1 MARVKVLSWRGIP
14 MSVKARDDEGHRVSR
29 SMPDWFGKEV
39 DRVAMN
45 EGLTGDDAYLEQL
58 AWSEEA
64 EEPGDAE
71 SAADAVV
78 ARLATEWGHPV
89 QAP

>member
-1 MARVKVLSWRGIP
+1 MTG
-14 MSVKARDDEGHRVSR
+14 
-29 SMPDWFGKEV
+29 
-39 DRVAMN
+39 DRVLAGTARSQVAV
-45 EGLTGDDAYLEQL
+45 EGAAYPVELQEKVDAYLEQL

-71 SAADAVV
+71 GAAEAVV
-78 ARLATEWGHPV
+78 ARLAAEWGHPV